1 MPGDASGWAVAPV
14 ARGSVA
20 LFLALYLLL
29 LAFFIMLTALS
40 SLETQR
46 AGAVMDS
53 LGETFRQAPAAGT
66 PPEAPMPLDVLD
78 AERRA
83 AEAFL
88 SVVRDLF
95 EGTVP
100 AARVETISA
109 GRALEVLVPAQS
121 LFETDAAAIRDARV
135 PLFDGLVAALTAVPS
150 GMRFELAAL
159 LQTGGEAAFP
169 PPPDALAPRRATA
182 LARLMA
188 QRGAVPGSVVTGLAQ
203 GPEDR
208 VRLVFRVVDPRL
220 ARLDPASEG
229 RP

>member
-1 MPGDASGWAVAPV
+1 MRPPGYTSLTGRGSALRPALVRPQSTRLGPIWSEPPAGRVPGDASGWAVAPV

-40 SLETQR
+40 SLETKR

-53 LGETFRQAPAAGT
+53 LGETFRQAPAAAAPT
-66 PPEAPMPLDVLD
+66 EAPMPMDVLD

-100 AARVETISA
+100 GARVDTISA
-109 GRALEVLVPAQS
+109 GRAAGGAGSDPDPVP
-121 LFETDAAAIRDARV
+121 D
-135 PLFDGLVAALTAVPS
+135 
-150 GMRFELAAL
+150 
-159 LQTGGEAAFP
+159 
-169 PPPDALAPRRATA
+169 RR
-182 LARLMA
+182 R
-188 QRGAVPGSVVTGLAQ
+188 R
-203 GPEDR
+203 
-208 VRLVFRVVDPRL
+208 DPRQPACPVRRSGGGADGGPDWL
-220 ARLDPASEG
+220 AL
-229 RP
+229 